1 MTQDL
6 LSQVWATPTQRPALS
21 IRDWESLLGQARQG
35 NLQGRLAQ
43 HYMDRGWMDEV
54 PEGPRQHLQSAR
66 HIARRQRVEV
76 VWEADCIRRALAT
89 VDTPIVLLKGASYA
103 LADLPPARGRIFSDV
118 DIMVER
124 SRIGAVEGALF
135 AAGWLSAERDAYNNR
150 YYREWMHEIPPMQH
164 VQRGTTIDVHH
175 TITPPTSR
183 FKVDGAELM
192 GRIRPIPG
200 QPGLYTL
207 HPVDMVLHSAAH
219 LFMEGEFGRGLRD
232 LLDLNDLVAHFSR
245 DPTFWDELLGRAT
258 QLGLQ
263 IPLSHALTHLNRL
276 FSTAAPAHLH
286 SQIRSLDR
294 SLVSRHLMS
303 VLLGI
308 ALRPDHPHCDGPL
321 TGLARWLLYV
331 RSHHLRMPM
340 YLVVPHL
347 VRKAFMRLKKKDE
360 VV

>member
-1 MTQDL
+1 MKPDL
-6 LSQVWATPTQRPALS
+6 LTQVWAAPDQRPTLGV
-21 IRDWESLLGQARQG
+21 RDWESLLGQARQG
-35 NLQGRLAQ
+35 NLQGRLAR
-43 HYMDRGWMDEV
+43 HFIDKGWLDEV
-54 PEGPRQHLQSAR
+54 PEGPRHHLRSAL
-66 HIARRQRVEV
+66 HVVRRQRLEV
-76 VWEADCIRRALAT
+76 AWEADCIRRALAT
-89 VDTPIVLLKGASYA
+89 IDTPIVLLKGASYV

-118 DIMVER
+118 DIMVDR
-124 SRIGAVEGALF
+124 AHIGTVEGALF

-192 GRIRPIPG
+192 SRIRPIAG

-232 LLDLNDLVAHFSR
+232 LLDLNDLVLHFSR
-245 DPTFWDELLGRAT
+245 DPTFWGALLDRAA

-263 IPLSHALTHLNRL
+263 IPLSHALIHLNRL
-276 FSTAAPAHLH
+276 FLTTAPEHLQ
-286 SQIRSLDR
+286 SQIWSLDR
-294 SLVSRHLMS
+294 SIVSRHLMS
-303 VLLGI
+303 TLLGI
-308 ALRPDHPHCDGPL
+308 ALRPDHPHCDGPC

-347 VRKAFMRLKKKDE
+347 VRKAYMRLKKKDE
-360 VV
+360 VR

>member
-1 MTQDL
+1 MSEDL
-6 LSQVWATPTQRPALS
+6 LSRVWAAPIQPPTLS
-21 IRDWESLLGQARQG
+21 TREWESLLGQARQG

-43 HYMDRGWMDEV
+43 HCMDQGWMDEV
-54 PEGPRQHLQSAR
+54 PEGPRHHLLSAL
-66 HIARRQRVEV
+66 HLARRQQLEV
-76 VWEADCIRRALAT
+76 AWEADCIRRALIA

-103 LADLPPARGRIFSDV
+103 LANLPPARGRIFSDV

-192 GRIRPIPG
+192 DRIRPIPE

-232 LLDLNDLVAHFSR
+232 LLDLNDLVIHFSR
-245 DPTFWDELLGRAT
+245 DPGFWDELLDRAAR
-258 QLGLQ
+258 LGLQ
-263 IPLSHALTHLNRL
+263 IPLSHALIHLQRL
-276 FSTAAPAHLH
+276 FSTTAPAHLQ

-303 VLLGI
+303 ALLNI
-308 ALRPDHPHCDGPL
+308 ALRPDHPHCDGPF
-321 TGLARWLLYV
+321 TGLARWMLYV

-360 VV
+360 VL

>member
-1 MTQDL
+1 
-6 LSQVWATPTQRPALS
+6 
-21 IRDWESLLGQARQG
+21 
-35 NLQGRLAQ
+35 
-43 HYMDRGWMDEV
+43 MDRGWLDEV
-54 PEGPRQHLQSAR
+54 PEGPRHHLHSAL
-66 HIARRQRVEV
+66 HIVRRQRLEV
-76 VWEADCIRRALAT
+76 AWEADCIRRALAT
-89 VDTPIVLLKGASYA
+89 VDTPIVLLKGASYV
-103 LADLPPARGRIFSDV
+103 LTDLPPARGRIFSDV
-118 DIMVER
+118 DIMVAR
-124 SRIGAVEGALF
+124 SRIGEVEGALF

-183 FKVDGAELM
+183 FKIDGAELM

-232 LLDLNDLVAHFSR
+232 LLDLNDLVIHFSR
-245 DPTFWDELLGRAT
+245 EPAFWDELLDRAA

-263 IPLSHALTHLNRL
+263 IPLSHALIHLNRL
-276 FSTAAPAHLH
+276 FATAAPEHLH
-286 SQIRSLDR
+286 PRIRSLDN

-303 VLLGI
+303 ALLGI
-308 ALRPDHPHCDGPL
+308 ALRPEHPHCDGPL

-360 VV
+360 VR